1 MQIAYLISSWL
12 FVIVTLGVAVLSL
25 WAMVDCLRR
34 PAANFQAMGK
44 LSKGAWT
51 GITVAATV
59 ITVFSFWFAFQS
71 VWHFGG
77 TGGIGL
83 FTLAAAVAAG
93 VYLAD
98 VRPAVSG
105 RGNNGWY

>member
-1 MQIAYLISSWL
+1 MLLAYAIGSWIFVAVTL
-12 FVIVTLGVAVLSL
+12 FVAGLCI
-25 WAMVDCLRR
+25 WALLDCLRR

-51 GITVAATV
+51 GITGAAAV
-59 ITVFSFWFAFQS
+59 ITFFSFWFAFQA
-71 VWHFGG
+71 VWTAGG
-77 TGGIGL
+77 SGGVGI

-105 RGNNGWY
+105 KGNNWY